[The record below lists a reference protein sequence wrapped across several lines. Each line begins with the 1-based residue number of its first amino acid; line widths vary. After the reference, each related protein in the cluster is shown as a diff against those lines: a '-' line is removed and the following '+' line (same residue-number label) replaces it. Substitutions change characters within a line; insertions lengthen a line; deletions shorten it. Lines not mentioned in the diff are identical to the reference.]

1 MLVGKVVIVTG
12 AGQGV
17 GQGIALALAN
27 HGAKVAAMGRTGSK
41 VEETCRLIGQRGGVA
56 LPIEGNVKDL
66 DDLEACVDRVVG
78 AFGGIQILVNNA
90 QEVPLGPLLGVTEEA
105 LEAGWESGPRATFRM
120 MKLCYPHLKGDG
132 CIVNLASTVARRW
145 DATNYG
151 AYAAVKE
158 AIRAFSRAAAS
169 EWGGEGIRTN
179 VILPHAKSPALAA
192 WTEANPEEAAAFVA
206 TIPMRRIGE
215 CEEDVGE
222 FVAFLCSSAAAYV
235 NGQSIAVDGGQAYMP

>member
-1 MLVGKVVIVTG
+1 MLVGKVAIVTG

-90 QEVPLGPLLGVTEEA
+90 QEVPLGPLLGVT
-105 LEAGWESGPRATFRM
+105 
-120 MKLCYPHLKGDG
+120 
-132 CIVNLASTVARRW
+132 
-145 DATNYG
+145 
-151 AYAAVKE
+151 
-158 AIRAFSRAAAS
+158 
-169 EWGGEGIRTN
+169 
-179 VILPHAKSPALAA
+179 
-192 WTEANPEEAAAFVA
+192 
-206 TIPMRRIGE
+206 
-215 CEEDVGE
+215 
-222 FVAFLCSSAAAYV
+222 
-235 NGQSIAVDGGQAYMP
+235 